1 VEPTGGFG
9 WRSGR
14 LFGHPTYTS
23 SATSSGM
30 YWLLQFGPLGSPP
43 ALLVALVVLA
53 AIVLVGRVV
62 LAFAWRLVLV
72 ALVVAAALWV
82 LAGLGFETGVF

>member
-1 VEPTGGFG
+1 V
-9 WRSGR
+9 
-14 LFGHPTYTS
+14 
-23 SATSSGM
+23 

-53 AIVLVGRVV
+53 AIILVGRFV
-62 LAFAWRLVLV
+62 LAVAWRLVLLAVAV
-72 ALVVAAALWV
+72 ALALWV